1 MFPFDLQAKLA
12 QTWFDAAASGFA
24 AMGALAA
31 PPPRNPYSWLAPAA
45 PMPSGFWDVPS
56 FANPWAWMTG
66 RASAAG
72 WWQMPMPFYANW
84 SGPLGFGMA
93 GAGWP
98 SAYRAWAGMFQPPT
112 AFSMFTPPPW
122 QPQTNITLPF
132 TPAAAA
138 ANTMALIEAS
148 YRTAGGHA
156 TAAIFRAMDPRAGQM
171 RALSWTP
178 MPFSAPAL

>member
-24 AMGALAA
+24 AMGALTT
-31 PPPRNPYSWLAPAA
+31 PPRNPYPWLAPAA
-45 PMPSGFWDVPS
+45 TLPASFWGMPSLAS
-56 FANPWAWMTG
+56 NPWAAWMTG
-66 RASAAG
+66 SSRG
-72 WWQMPMPFYANW
+72 WWQMPMPFYASW
-84 SGPLGFGMA
+84 SGPLGFGMG

-98 SAYRAWAGMFQPPT
+98 SAYRAWAGLFQPPT
-112 AFSMFTPPPW
+112 AFSMFAPSPW
-122 QPQTNITLPF
+122 QPQATITLPF
-132 TPAAAA
+132 TPAEAA